1 MDQYVLIYYAAQIK
15 ISHILLIKLYQT
27 NEPKPI
33 NFISGYQANIHNP
46 NFVSVFKNLPLWI
59 IKRNIFLLISNK
71 SKSICPIKK
80 FENYIFSFTLFN
92 KILNIFSSDFIVL
105 KIFER
110 LQITIKALWCIAR
123 QQKTLFFEPS
133 GVKTLTCT
141 SLFFMGWI
149 NCKTTGSTA
158 VGQWRVDAEKTKCSL
173 PGRSQTWRLVEVEN
187 WPLYHWCRYDLCA
200 ERTRTQIQFIYRLHF
215 CSKRRGS
222 AGSFYQ
228 SLFGTYR

>member
-80 FENYIFSFTLFN
+80 FENYIFSFTLLN
-92 KILNIFSSDFIVL
+92 KILNILFDFQFRGIFNNILWLGLDIVL
-105 KIFER
+105 SMNYIVYIGFRK
-110 LQITIKALWCIAR
+110 
-123 QQKTLFFEPS
+123 LFR
-133 GVKTLTCT
+133 
-141 SLFFMGWI
+141 M
-149 NCKTTGSTA
+149 
-158 VGQWRVDAEKTKCSL
+158 L
-173 PGRSQTWRLVEVEN
+173 PEN
-187 WPLYHWCRYDLCA
+187 
-200 ERTRTQIQFIYRLHF
+200 
-215 CSKRRGS
+215 
-222 AGSFYQ
+222 
-228 SLFGTYR
+228 